1 MSVSSG
7 WGRFTWGQANWNENQ
22 KFAAGWGA
30 KTWNEQSWGD
40 LNDVTVS
47 VTGQE
52 ITSSIGIQGWGNNT
66 YGQGAW
72 GEFAVTIGLSP
83 NFDISG
89 VEFSSSIGSASGIGS
104 AVVEP
109 SGISTTTSVG
119 SLAVEADAN
128 VAMSGISA
136 SFSIGAVTVDDQVV
150 GLTGQEA
157 TLTYLS

>member
-22 KFAAGWGA
+22 KFGAGWGA

-47 VTGQE
+47 LTGQE
-52 ITSSIGIQGWGNNT
+52 ITSSMGIEGWGNNT

-72 GEFAVTIGLSP
+72 GEFAITIGLSP

-89 VEFSSSIGSASGIGS
+89 VEFS
-104 AVVEP
+104 
-109 SGISTTTSVG
+109 TSVG
-119 SLAVEADAN
+119 SL
-128 VAMSGISA
+128 
-136 SFSIGAVTVDDQVV
+136 
-150 GLTGQEA
+150 
-157 TLTYLS
+157 

>member
-22 KFAAGWGA
+22 KFGAGWGA

-47 VTGQE
+47 LTGFE
-52 ITSSIGIQGWGNNT
+52 ISSSMGIEGWSNNT

-72 GEFAVTIGLSP
+72 GEFAITIGLSP

-89 VEFSSSIGSASGIGS
+89 VEFSASAGSLSGIGS

-109 SGISTTTSVG
+109 SGVSATASAG
-119 SLAVEADAN
+119 SLAVESDAN
-128 VAMSGISA
+128 VAMSGVSA
-136 SFSIGAVTVDDQVV
+136 SFSIGSVTVADMAV
-150 GLTGQEA
+150 GLTG
-157 TLTYLS
+157 